1 MKIAPPKYTFDILPH
16 SEKRPTLQD
25 SSRWQWVES
34 TFRELCRTYGYGEIR
49 TPIFESTDLFH
60 RAVGDGSDIVSK
72 ETYDFVTRGNDRLT
86 LRPEGTAGA
95 IRAFVTHRLDLERTV
110 NKLFYIGPNFRYE
123 RGQAGRYRQHHQ
135 AGVEALGSDDPAL
148 DAEII
153 SLAVSFYAALG
164 LTGLTVKINSVGTVA
179 SRAEYVKALKAW
191 AEPLLPQMSTDNQRR
206 FETNALRMLDSKE
219 PEDLPLIQ
227 SAPKLPDF
235 LDDESKT
242 HFDAL
247 KNYLDS
253 LNIVYSV
260 DPLLVRGFDY
270 YTKTTFE
277 VHSTVLGDKAL
288 GGGGRYN
295 GLVEELGGPRMP
307 GIGFGLGL
315 DRILLALQETGAVLP
330 PLPGL
335 DAYFCPL
342 GNAARIACVPLLAS
356 VRAAGLA
363 ADLSYS
369 GKKLGQMLEAAD
381 ERKARYAVILGDS
394 ELAESTVQLRDMAT
408 KEQKPVTVREIARY
422 LNNDL

>member
-1 MKIAPPKYTFDILPH
+1 MRIAPPKYTYDILPH

-25 SSRWQWVES
+25 SARWQWVES
-34 TFRELCRTYGYGEIR
+34 TFRELCRRYGYGEIR

-60 RAVGDGSDIVSK
+60 RAVGDGSDIVAK
-72 ETYDFVTRGNDRLT
+72 ETYDFVTRGNDKLT

-123 RGQAGRYRQHHQ
+123 RGQTGRYRQHHQ

-153 SLAVSFYAALG
+153 ALAVNFYASLG
-164 LTGLTVKINSVGTVA
+164 LTGLTVKVNSVGTVA
-179 SRAEYVKALKAW
+179 SRAEYVKALRSW
-191 AEPLLPQMSTDNQRR
+191 AEPLLPQMSADNKRR

-219 PEDLPLIQ
+219 PEDQPFLAHAPLL
-227 SAPKLPDF
+227 SDF
-235 LDDESKT
+235 LDEESRT

-247 KNYLDS
+247 KSYLDALGVS
-253 LNIVYSV
+253 YSV

-315 DRILLALQETGAVLP
+315 DRILLALQDTGVELP

-342 GNAARIACVPLLAS
+342 GSVARTACVPLLAKL
-356 VRAAGLA
+356 RAAGLSG
-363 ADLSYS
+363 DLAYA

-381 ERKARYAVILGDS
+381 ERKARYAVIVGDS
-394 ELAESTVQLRDMAT
+394 ELENSTVQLRDMAT
-408 KEQKPVTVREIARY
+408 KTQVPVDQIRLSTE
-422 LNNDL
+422 LLG